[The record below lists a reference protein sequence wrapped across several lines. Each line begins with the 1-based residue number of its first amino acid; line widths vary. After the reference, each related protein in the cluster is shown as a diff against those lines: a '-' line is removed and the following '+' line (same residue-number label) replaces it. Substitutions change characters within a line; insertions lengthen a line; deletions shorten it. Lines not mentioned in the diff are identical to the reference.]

1 MFLGKN
7 AFRRYAIEAFGALT
21 LLGVSVRPI
30 WRTLVTQIADP
41 TIHAVVTFCRSFP
54 SVSSRWFSRS
64 ISLSTR

>member
-7 AFRRYAIEAFGALT
+7 AFRCYAIEAFGALT
-21 LLGVSVRPI
+21 LLGVSVRLS
-30 WRTLVTQIADP
+30 RTLVTQIADP